1 MKANILNYGKFQ
13 FMRGLAFPITVECQL
28 SARKTCIEVT
38 PAQLIAAGVE
48 YVPDEFC
55 SKVWYFLLGKEA
67 VIIEENNDE

>member
-38 PAQLIAAGVE
+38 PAQLIAAGVK
-48 YVPDEFC
+48 YVPDRFC
-55 SKVWYFLLGKEA
+55 CIVWYFKVPEEA
-67 VIIEENNDE
+67 VIIEE